1 MKSTFNK
8 NLFKRSLLA
17 ATAAMLLAGCGSD
30 DDADIPLPP
39 PPPANTAPSITSTG
53 VTASTEGAV
62 YTYTLAATDADGDT
76 LTLTALTIPAW
87 LSFDAASGAL
97 SGTPAAADVGQHA
110 VTLSVSDGT
119 DSVSQSFTIV
129 VDAAVVPNTAPSITS
144 SEVTTATEGT
154 AYTYTLTATD
164 ADGDTLSLSATTL
177 PSWLSFDAATGVLSG
192 TPATADVGANPVIL
206 SVTDGTEAVTQEF
219 TITVDAVAV
228 VNTPPVITSTGVTT
242 GSVGAS
248 YTYTLEA
255 TDVDGDTIDLSAVT
269 VPPWATFDITTG
281 ILSGTPDVAGDYTVE
296 LMASDGI
303 DDETQT
309 FTIVVAEASSIT
321 VELLV
326 FENAAQEGWV
336 AWTDNGGPTELFTDD
351 AEHDLTTRFT
361 LTKAS
366 VAGFSARPS
375 ENVNGVPF
383 DASGIVSNGML
394 TFELKMLEAPTAGV
408 VDWKL
413 KIEGS
418 ASNVEVNLSTA
429 IQGHATPVKDVWQ
442 TYSFPLA
449 NLDVAGGLDFSDIT
463 LFMVFPNYNDATG
476 ADYLIDNF
484 KIVTGADL
492 GGGDNGGGDT
502 TGITIE
508 DFESAIDSYTFN
520 NFDGGVSTVLAN
532 PDASGINTSAQ
543 VVKMEKFAGQP
554 WGGSTLLDVTPFALP
569 ANSNFTLKVW
579 STRAVDV
586 LFKLEGGPVGERT
599 QTHSG
604 SGWEE
609 LSFDFA
615 GVEGTGINGITL
627 IFDNGTPGDAA
638 ADPDNW
644 TFYYDDM
651 LLAEG
656 TPGDTGGEVVTTT
669 VDDFENAIDS
679 YTFNNFEGGVSTV
692 VANPDATGI
701 NTSTQVVKMEKFA
714 GAPYGGSTLLDV
726 TPFALP
732 TDSSFTVKVWATRA
746 VDVLFKLEGGPVGER
761 TATHGGTGWEELSFD
776 FTGVEGNGINGI
788 TFIFDN
794 GTVGDAALAAAD
806 WTFYYDD
813 IVLVA
818 GGGGSSGPAVG
829 IADTAS
835 FGEVTNGGFETG
847 NLDGWLAGSG
857 AAAELDDLGS
867 YLVKIVATEAQ
878 NQNIYQDRIG
888 EGLYTA
894 GQALTVSFDMRG
906 TAINGGVVSA
916 LLYTDDPT
924 QVSKTEELLPLAL
937 NENWTP
943 YTFTVIAG
951 DPIGWGVSIRL
962 ASVCGAVGGCAVTAY
977 FDNISVSVTPQ
988 RLDGASTYQISNMD
1002 LERVNNVGC

>member
-1 MKSTFNK
+1 MSSNYNK
-8 NLFKRSLLA
+8 NLFKQILLA
-17 ATAAMLLAGCGSD
+17 GTAAMFLAGCGSD
-30 DDADIPLPP
+30 DDEDVPP
-39 PPPANTAPSITSTG
+39 PPPSPANTAPSITSTG
-53 VTASTEGAV
+53 VTSSTEGTA

-76 LTLTALTIPAW
+76 LTLTAPTIPTW

-97 SGTPAAADVGQHA
+97 SGTPATADVGQHA

-119 DSVSQSFTIV
+119 ASVSQSFTIV

-144 SEVTTATEGT
+144 SAVVAGTEGV

-164 ADGDTLSLSATTL
+164 ADGDTLIMSATTL

-192 TPATADVGANPVIL
+192 TPATADVGASLVAL
-206 SVTDGTEAVTQEF
+206 SVTDGTDAVTQDF
-219 TITVDAVAV
+219 TITVEAAVV
-228 VNTPPVITSTGVTT
+228 VNTAPVITSTGITT
-242 GSVGAS
+242 GTVGTA
-248 YTYTLEA
+248 YTYMLEA
-255 TDVDGDTIDLSAVT
+255 TDVDGDSLDLSSVT
-269 VPPWATFDITTG
+269 APAWATFDTATG
-281 ILSGTPDVAGDYTVE
+281 ILSGTPDMAGDYAVE
-296 LMASDGI
+296 LMVSDGT
-303 DDETQT
+303 DDVTQA

-321 VELLV
+321 LELLV
-326 FENAAQEGWV
+326 FENAALDGWV
-336 AWTDNGGPTELFTDD
+336 AWTDNGGPTELYTDD
-351 AEHDLTTRFT
+351 AEHDITTRFT
-361 LTKAS
+361 LTQPS

-383 DASGIVSNGML
+383 DASGIVSNGMV

-429 IQGHATPVKDVWQ
+429 TEGHATPVQDVWQ
-442 TYSFPLA
+442 TYTFPLA

-463 LFMVFPNYNDATG
+463 LFMVFPNYGDATG
-476 ADYLIDNF
+476 ADYLLDNF
-484 KIVTGADL
+484 KIVSGADT
-492 GGGDNGGGDT
+492 GGGTEPETLMEDFENAIDSYTFNNFDGGVSTVLANPDASGINTSAQVVKMEKFAGQPWGGSTLLNVTPFALPANSSFTLKVWSTRAVDVLFKLEGGPVGERTATHGGSGWEELSFDFTGVEGDGTNGITLIFDNGTLGDAAGDPAAWTFYYDDIQFVEGTPGDT
-502 TGITIE
+502 GGEPVATTVD

-554 WGGSTLLDVTPFALP
+554 WGGSTLLNVTPFALP
-569 ANSNFTLKVW
+569 ANSSFTLKVW

-599 QTHSG
+599 ATHGG

-615 GVEGTGINGITL
+615 GVEGAGINGITV

-638 ADPDNW
+638 GDP
-644 TFYYDDM
+644 
-651 LLAEG
+651 
-656 TPGDTGGEVVTTT
+656 
-669 VDDFENAIDS
+669 
-679 YTFNNFEGGVSTV
+679 
-692 VANPDATGI
+692 
-701 NTSTQVVKMEKFA
+701 
-714 GAPYGGSTLLDV
+714 
-726 TPFALP
+726 
-732 TDSSFTVKVWATRA
+732 
-746 VDVLFKLEGGPVGER
+746 
-761 TATHGGTGWEELSFD
+761 
-776 FTGVEGNGINGI
+776 
-788 TFIFDN
+788 
-794 GTVGDAALAAAD
+794 AA

-813 IVLVA
+813 IVLIAA
-818 GGGGSSGPAVG
+818 GGGNGGVAVG

-857 AAAELDDLGS
+857 ASVELDDLGS
-867 YLVKIVATEAQ
+867 YLVKIVAAEAQ
-878 NQNIYQDRIG
+878 NQNIYQDKIG
-888 EGLYTA
+888 EGLYTP

-906 TAINGGVVSA
+906 TAVNGGVVSA

-937 NENWTP
+937 NEDWTR
-943 YTFTVIAG
+943 YTFDEIAG
-951 DPIGWGVSIRL
+951 DPIGWGVSLRL

-977 FDNISVSVTPQ
+977 FDNISVTATPQ
-988 RLDGASTYQISNMD
+988 KLDGT
-1002 LERVNNVGC
+1002 